1 MRRENIVKS
10 IKITLAVLVAI
21 LISGALNME
30 FHRSVA
36 TIVIVSML
44 SNKRQSIKLA
54 GALLFAAIISL
65 GLASLLF
72 TVFGYSLIVFGVYI
86 LIFTF
91 LMYKFDTKSAIISN
105 VVLVMHIYSLEQITV
120 PILLNEFSLMFLG
133 ISVALAFNMFTI
145 DIKSELV
152 SYQNEAEEFFESI
165 LKNMGKCLKNECEND
180 LIDKELKELNKVLSK
195 GKDRAYDYL
204 NSFYIQEKNYYIE
217 YFVMRKQQYYRLKS
231 MREFI
236 KLEFLKEKEVKLLK
250 EFTDNF
256 GPTTKVQGQAKG
268 EMKKLNEIKHH
279 FTDEASIPRTRGE
292 LQNRVALHHYL
303 DGLENI
309 VEIKMHFVQNYER
322 EYKQEI

>member
-21 LISGALNME
+21 LISGALDME

-54 GALLFAAIISL
+54 GSLLLAAIISL

-120 PILLNEFSLMFLG
+120 PILLNEFGLMFLG
-133 ISVALAFNMFTI
+133 ITVALAFNLFTL
-145 DIKSELV
+145 DIESELINC
-152 SYQNEAEEFFESI
+152 QKQEQILFDSI
-165 LKNMGKCLKNECEND
+165 FKNFGRCLNNECESGV
-180 LIDKELKELNKVLSK
+180 IDAEMKELDKKLSK
-195 GKDRAYDYL
+195 VKSRAYDYL
-204 NSFYIQEKNYYIE
+204 NSFYFQENNYYIE